1 MRNNEN
7 SPRQS
12 FDFSEFDRTISR
24 IREMVRPVMEA
35 MENFRSFMFP
45 IVETIEKYKS
55 RIIAIGQTLEEA
67 TRALAVIEKMG
78 DAQFVYWD
86 YMTDDFIDTVVDA
99 DNINKLLREHL
110 LRDRFHSVNNTI
122 DKTLSSPVLQKHKR
136 LYFQSVKAFRN
147 GDSDLAVTGL
157 TSVFDVLL
165 TEISGNPTSSLKARV
180 EAIKKKLENE
190 ELLDHDEYAMITLA
204 LTLERTLDY
213 LQRLPRVLRTEK
225 QVL

>member
-110 LRDRFHSVNNTI
+110 LRG
-122 DKTLSSPVLQKHKR
+122 R
-136 LYFQSVKAFRN
+136 L
-147 GDSDLAVTGL
+147 
-157 TSVFDVLL
+157 
-165 TEISGNPTSSLKARV
+165 
-180 EAIKKKLENE
+180 
-190 ELLDHDEYAMITLA
+190 
-204 LTLERTLDY
+204 
-213 LQRLPRVLRTEK
+213 
-225 QVL
+225 